1 MTARL
6 EGWVWCFLNLRLR
19 WADLRPVDGALMG
32 RRCGWIFVASITL
45 FFLFFVT
52 VVAGGVGVMGGDW
65 LAGEGRSSIC
75 LLNLSFHTRKSNRIF
90 SSFAC
95 CSAPK
100 KILKDMVMVWIN
112 DCYRKQ
118 STLL

>member
-1 MTARL
+1 
-6 EGWVWCFLNLRLR
+6 
-19 WADLRPVDGALMG
+19 MG
-32 RRCGWIFVASITL
+32 K
-45 FFLFFVT
+45 
-52 VVAGGVGVMGGDW
+52 DW
-65 LAGEGRSSIC
+65 LAEEGHGGEKLLILLMCSSIC